1 METSQLKNS
10 IDNESNS
17 HQYLGVASLYLLQL
31 GNDFESGI
39 PSRENCSRRKLN
51 ASKEKGCQ
59 EKETLTVR
67 ETILR
72 TKKKF
77 RKASREKHLSGGFL
91 LSLKHCDTK
100 GKIFPEN
107 EGCSEGPVVLETRIG
122 SEAQLRCKP
131 LLEPR

>member
-17 HQYLGVASLYLLQL
+17 AQYLGVESLLLLQL
-31 GNDFESGI
+31 GIDFELRPLQGK
-39 PSRENCSRRKLN
+39 NCSRRKLH

-72 TKKKF
+72 TQLKF

-91 LSLKHCDTK
+91 LIPKRSATK
-100 GKIFPEN
+100 KNIFSEN
-107 EGCSEGPVVLETRIG
+107 EGLFRRPGRARNADRE
-122 SEAQLRCKP
+122 
-131 LLEPR
+131 

>member
-1 METSQLKNS
+1 MQTSSTQNS
-10 IDNESNS
+10 VDNESNS

-59 EKETLTVR
+59 EKETLTAND
-67 ETILR
+67 TKLR
-72 TKKKF
+72 TNQKL

-91 LSLKHCDTK
+91 LIPN
-100 GKIFPEN
+100 GKYAKK
-107 EGCSEGPVVLETRIG
+107 CCT
-122 SEAQLRCKP
+122 
-131 LLEPR
+131 